1 MGINL
6 AISAAPYET
15 NLAYSRLDF
24 QGRFY
29 GLWDAIHDLAIDSE
43 PIMWYGDD
51 GLETCDRNPYGDP
64 IQKILAKDLVRAI
77 HTYRTETHPD
87 SSWGPWDLAI
97 VAFVE
102 ALPENTFVYLWF
114 H

>member
-1 MGINL
+1 MGVDL

-15 NLAYSRLDF
+15 NLAYNRLDF

-29 GLWDAIHDLAIDSE
+29 GLWDAIHELAIDSE
-43 PIMWYGDD
+43 PIMWYTDRS
-51 GLETCDRNPYGDP
+51 LETRDKNPHGDP
-64 IQKILAKDLVRAI
+64 IQKILAKDLAHAI
-77 HTYRTETHPD
+77 YTYRKVTHPT